1 LIQQSY
7 ICDYQTIYHLQFQKI
22 CLSILSK
29 TKDHSPVVETGLYQ
43 SCLLSQFDQSDLLL
57 PSAEYYLLGLGHP
70 IMQTYY
76 NLLVNVATLL
86 GAERNRAK
94 REMKELIEFEIEL
107 AAVSLVFL
115 FTKGVGWGA

>member
-1 LIQQSY
+1 
-7 ICDYQTIYHLQFQKI
+7 
-22 CLSILSK
+22 
-29 TKDHSPVVETGLYQ
+29 
-43 SCLLSQFDQSDLLL
+43 LL

-86 GAERNRAK
+86 GADRNRAK

-107 AAVSLVFL
+107 AAVNKNLFL
-115 FTKGVGWGA
+115 RVL

>member
-1 LIQQSY
+1 M
-7 ICDYQTIYHLQFQKI
+7 
-22 CLSILSK
+22 
-29 TKDHSPVVETGLYQ
+29 
-43 SCLLSQFDQSDLLL
+43 L

-86 GAERNRAK
+86 GGDKTRAK

-107 AAVSLVFL
+107 ASVRTCSKFFSQRWWLKWSSSRLATDPKEPSSLSCFSS
-115 FTKGVGWGA
+115 

>member
-1 LIQQSY
+1 M
-7 ICDYQTIYHLQFQKI
+7 
-22 CLSILSK
+22 
-29 TKDHSPVVETGLYQ
+29 
-43 SCLLSQFDQSDLLL
+43 L

-86 GAERNRAK
+86 GGDKTRAK

-107 AAVSLVFL
+107 ASVRTCSKFSVLFQNLSNTHVTFHFWKLFNRKTVPTVISVILTTGIIFL
-115 FTKGVGWGA
+115 FY

>member
-1 LIQQSY
+1 M
-7 ICDYQTIYHLQFQKI
+7 
-22 CLSILSK
+22 
-29 TKDHSPVVETGLYQ
+29 
-43 SCLLSQFDQSDLLL
+43 LL

-86 GAERNRAK
+86 GADRNRAK

-107 AAVSLVFL
+107 ASVCIKFNIFQVL
-115 FTKGVGWGA
+115 FIMELFSTKNCSVCKNC

>member
-1 LIQQSY
+1 MSKHY
-7 ICDYQTIYHLQFQKI
+7 IFK
-22 CLSILSK
+22 SF
-29 TKDHSPVVETGLYQ
+29 
-43 SCLLSQFDQSDLLL
+43 QFDQSDLLL
-57 PSAEYYLLGLGHP
+57 PSSEYYLLGLGHP

-107 AAVSLVFL
+107 ASVSWVVRYASFFVFGFCKIKTRHSKTCFL
-115 FTKGVGWGA
+115 IDVRSYLIG

>member
-1 LIQQSY
+1 MSKHY
-7 ICDYQTIYHLQFQKI
+7 IFK
-22 CLSILSK
+22 SF
-29 TKDHSPVVETGLYQ
+29 
-43 SCLLSQFDQSDLLL
+43 QFDQSDLLL
-57 PSAEYYLLGLGHP
+57 PSSEYYLLGLGHP

-107 AAVSLVFL
+107 ASVSWVVRYASFFVFG
-115 FTKGVGWGA
+115 F

>member
-1 LIQQSY
+1 MEIISE
-7 ICDYQTIYHLQFQKI
+7 KI
-22 CLSILSK
+22 SETQGIKPGRLGVRRKCYLCAKGPNLFL
-29 TKDHSPVVETGLYQ
+29 TVVWF
-43 SCLLSQFDQSDLLL
+43 QFDQSDLLL

-86 GAERNRAK
+86 GSDKTRAK

-107 AAVSLVFL
+107 ASVKASDLGRPRPTSADIFI
-115 FTKGVGWGA
+115 